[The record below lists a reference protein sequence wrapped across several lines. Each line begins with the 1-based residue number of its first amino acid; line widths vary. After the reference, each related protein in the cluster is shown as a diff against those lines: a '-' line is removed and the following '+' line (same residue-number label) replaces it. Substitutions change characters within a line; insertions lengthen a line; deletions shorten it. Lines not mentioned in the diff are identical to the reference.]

1 MIFLCLA
8 MATFIVTYSNYR
20 EYDETQTNT
29 EETKDEEEDI
39 KDFSEESLTVIT
51 DITCNELVR
60 QSGLVRQRITRLN
73 YFKEQVKRIEQTVAM
88 AELRRVK
95 QLTEERLAM
104 EKAKKD
110 KEEAEKKAA
119 LLLKQKEEEEELPT
133 VSGSI
138 PAEPTT
144 AITVSGG
151 DVVTLY
157 NREDYGIEGK
167 LYEDFSSDDL
177 DLFFR
182 IVQAEIGDEHTF
194 EQKVNVATVILNRV
208 KSEHFPNNLGDVLR
222 AKRQF
227 STYSSGRYKRVTVS
241 DLTVLACEYAYEIVG
256 SEVGNALFF
265 DSNGVLKYTKVYN
278 DNAHNFYIK
287 KGWE

>member
-1 MIFLCLA
+1 MCLA

-29 EETKDEEEDI
+29 EETNDEEEDI
-39 KDFSEESLTVIT
+39 KDFSGESLTVIT
-51 DITCNELVR
+51 DVTCNELVK
-60 QSGLVRQRITRLN
+60 QSGLVRQRIARLN

-104 EKAKKD
+104 EKAKKE
-110 KEEAEKKAA
+110 KEEAERKAA
-119 LLLKQKEEEEELPT
+119 ELLKKKEEELPT
-133 VSGSI
+133 ISGSI
-138 PAEPTT
+138 PAETTT
-144 AITVSGG
+144 ATTVSGG

-241 DLTVLACEYAYEIVG
+241 DLTVLACEYAYEIGG

-265 DSNGVLKYTKVYN
+265 DSNGVLKYKKICN
-278 DNAHNFYIK
+278 DGAHNFYVK
-287 KGWE
+287 SSWE

>member
-1 MIFLCLA
+1 MFLCLA

-20 EYDETQTNT
+20 EYDETQTNM
-29 EETKDEEEDI
+29 EETKDEQEET
-39 KDFSEESLTVIT
+39 KGSEIGESLSVIT
-51 DITCNELVR
+51 DITENELVR
-60 QSGLVRQRITRLN
+60 QSGLIRQRIARLN
-73 YFKEQVKRIEQTVAM
+73 YFEEQVKRIEQTVAM

-133 VSGSI
+133 ISGSI

-241 DLTVLACEYAYEIVG
+241 DLTVLACEYAYEIGG